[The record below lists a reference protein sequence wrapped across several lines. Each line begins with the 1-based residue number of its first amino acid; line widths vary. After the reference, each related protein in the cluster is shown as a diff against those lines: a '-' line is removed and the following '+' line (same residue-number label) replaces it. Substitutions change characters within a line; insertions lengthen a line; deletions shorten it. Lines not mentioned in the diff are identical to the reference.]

1 MKTYYDVHCHIFNK
15 DVIVRKLVNV
25 VQSLLTIR
33 NLIDSKISATVL
45 KYKIDE
51 INKVLMEV
59 TEESYEDVY
68 LALDKV
74 YNGEVITT
82 PLMFDLTLHYS

>member
-15 DVIVRKLVNV
+15 DVIIRKLVNV

-33 NLIDSKISATVL
+33 DMIDGHISAEVL

-51 INKVLMEV
+51 INKVLKEV
-59 TEESYEDVY
+59 TQESSEDVY
-68 LALDKV
+68 QALNKV
-74 YNGEVITT
+74 YNNKVVTG
-82 PLMFDLTLHYS
+82 